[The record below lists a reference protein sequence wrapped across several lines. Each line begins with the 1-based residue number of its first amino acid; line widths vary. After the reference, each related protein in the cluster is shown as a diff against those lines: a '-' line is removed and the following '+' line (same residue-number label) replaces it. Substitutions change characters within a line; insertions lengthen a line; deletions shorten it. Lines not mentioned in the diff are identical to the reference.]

1 MSPQQI
7 TWLSWGFVAFLIV
20 LEALAL
26 YAVYR
31 LLKLDKLSS
40 LILESD
46 GSKASLSRL
55 QALIFT
61 FAVAGLFMVFSL
73 DIGDFVEIPSSVLG
87 LLGISGGTYLVS
99 KGISKP
105 DEVSNPPEGTPKKSA
120 THSAPPVSP

>member
-1 MSPQQI
+1 MSPEQI

-20 LEALAL
+20 LEVLAL

-31 LLKLDKLSS
+31 LLKFDKLSS

-99 KGISKP
+99 KGISKNEP
-105 DEVSNPPEGTPKKSA
+105 ENPPAKVLKTPPSPGTPP
-120 THSAPPVSP
+120 TP

>member
-7 TWLSWGFVAFLIV
+7 TVMSWGFVAFLFV
-20 LEALAL
+20 LEVLAL
-26 YAVYR
+26 VAVYR
-31 LLKLDKLSS
+31 LLKGDRLEG

-73 DIGDFVEIPSSVLG
+73 DIGDFIEIPESVLG
-87 LLGISGGTYLVS
+87 LLGISGGTYLIS

-105 DEVSNPPEGTPKKSA
+105 DVAKNPPRKEIE
-120 THSAPPVSP
+120 

>member
-7 TWLSWGFVAFLIV
+7 TVMSWGFVAFLFV

-26 YAVYR
+26 VAVYR
-31 LLKLDKLSS
+31 LLSGDRLAG

-73 DIGDFVEIPSSVLG
+73 DIGDFIEIPESVLG
-87 LLGISGGTYLVS
+87 LLGISGGTYLIS

-105 DEVSNPPEGTPKKSA
+105 PEAPKKKEGE
-120 THSAPPVSP
+120 